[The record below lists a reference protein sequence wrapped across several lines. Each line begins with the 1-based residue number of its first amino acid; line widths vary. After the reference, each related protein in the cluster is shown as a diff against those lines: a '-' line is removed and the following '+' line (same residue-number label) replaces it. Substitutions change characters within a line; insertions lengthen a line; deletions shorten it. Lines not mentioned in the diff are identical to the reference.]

1 MLLGKNRPKIGS
13 WTTRRFRLGT
23 SHGGTPS
30 SWIAPTKDNDSSGP
44 TRSKHPSKKHRR

>member
-1 MLLGKNRPKIGS
+1 MMLGKKGPKIGS

-30 SWIAPTKDNDSSGP
+30 SWIAPAKENP
-44 TRSKHPSKKHRR
+44 PERPKHPSKKNRR